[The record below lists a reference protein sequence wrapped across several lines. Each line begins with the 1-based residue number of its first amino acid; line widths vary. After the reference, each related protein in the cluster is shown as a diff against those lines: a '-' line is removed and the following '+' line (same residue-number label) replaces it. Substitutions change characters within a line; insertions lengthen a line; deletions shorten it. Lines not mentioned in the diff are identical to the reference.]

1 MGLTSGISA
10 IDGARVGEATLDL
23 ICSLISLLWAYLTR
37 DDDDEDNDDTNNN
50 GANAAIEQAPNPQEQ
65 ADENAPDNKQPEI
78 EPPPQPDEEDKQ
90 PEEEENASD
99 NVTEQPEIEQPPP
112 PQQPEK
118 EEKQPVEEETTSNDD
133 SDDDEPI
140 FCPGLT
146 HPDHVFPRTCS
157 SPPPLR
163 RRKQQEGDGFIR
175 KFRSLFRSPG
185 KFEIDPEDPFRPTS
199 AMEDTMSTLK
209 HFAMAPIFTV
219 GSEREQGGSGV
230 GESSPPTDDGESN
243 VVADDGTPVPQMM
256 YPSTNEPDSMDTQEP
271 GCSSSSV
278 PTDGP
283 DQEDGQESAG
293 LITGE
298 IRSSAE
304 TEESNLDKENNSIP
318 TTASNSVAEIDPQTI
333 SQGAISSRRFGDV
346 VPLDSSHSRPHTAGG
361 QNRPPLGD
369 AGVVPSTSR
378 QIHSAPGNAPRIL
391 IPSSTVSSTPEVSSV
406 IPPVDVDVQPSSS
419 HVLDQLGLL

>member
-23 ICSLISLLWAYLTR
+23 ICSLIALLWAYLTR

-65 ADENAPDNKQPEI
+65 AEGNAPDNKQPEI
-78 EPPPQPDEEDKQ
+78 EPPPPPLPPPQPDEEDKQ
-90 PEEEENASD
+90 PGDKENASD
-99 NVTEQPEIEQPPP
+99 NVTEQPEIEPPPP

-118 EEKQPVEEETTSNDD
+118 EEKQPVEEETTSDD

-163 RRKQQEGDGFIR
+163 RRKQQEGDGFMR

-199 AMEDTMSTLK
+199 AMEDAMSTLK
-209 HFAMAPIFTV
+209 HFAMASIFTV

-230 GESSPPTDDGESN
+230 PAGRESSPPTDDGESN
-243 VVADDGTPVPQMM
+243 AVAGDGTPAPQM
-256 YPSTNEPDSMDTQEP
+256 YPCTDETDSMGTQEP
-271 GCSSSSV
+271 GCSSASV
-278 PTDGP
+278 PT
-283 DQEDGQESAG
+283 DGQESAG

-318 TTASNSVAEIDPQTI
+318 TTASNSVAEIGPQTT
-333 SQGAISSRRFGDV
+333 SQGVITPRGFCDV
-346 VPLDSSHSRPHTAGG
+346 NPLDSSPSRPHTAGG
-361 QNRPPLGD
+361 QNPSPLGD
-369 AGVVPSTSR
+369 AEVPSTSR

-391 IPSSTVSSTPEVSSV
+391 IPSSTVSSTSEVGSV
-406 IPPVDVDVQPSSS
+406 IPPVDVDVRPSSS